1 MVTIELTKMQAVV
14 LSLYLE
20 SLKDKIELIPMK
32 NINEALFLDAEKAY
46 SSQIPFN
53 NIEDEVIDELDQLH
67 EIYNQKNKK

>member
-1 MVTIELTKMQAVV
+1 MQAVV

-67 EIYNQKNKK
+67 EIYNQKNKN